1 MIHGIQPGPLL
12 FENQGRLI
20 YGLFGAMIMAN
31 FLNLWIGQLGL
42 RLWVKVVSAPQ
53 SFIYVSAI
61 LLCIVGVSISEGG
74 LFSVVIMLIF
84 AALGYIMTRYG
95 FSIIIFIIAF
105 FLGPRFEISIAQSTA
120 LMSGDWFRIIE
131 YPIAIVLL
139 GLAGLVLF
147 YFLRSLRA
155 AHPNIKKE
163 FKT

>member
-1 MIHGIQPGPLL
+1 
-12 FENQGRLI
+12 
-20 YGLFGAMIMAN
+20 MAN

-95 FSIIIFIIAF
+95 FSIVIFIIAF

-120 LMSGDWFRIIE
+120 LMSGDWFRIVE

-139 GLAGLVLF
+139 GLAGLTLF

-155 AHPNIKKE
+155 ANPNISTESKI
-163 FKT
+163 